1 MNSTPAAVTP
11 TALWTTHA
19 PEVLLL
25 AAVILGL
32 IFLAWR
38 SFRNHKNVKT
48 NVNTLEKRVDEI
60 LQQLS
65 NATQRGDEKN
75 PPPHLRST
83 PFRRDPAMDQEE
95 EKDISKSAAKRPAS
109 APLISVKPQETKA
122 EKKPQMV
129 ETHVVRCSSCGNNVI
144 YRKAGRGSVA
154 NCPNCGKP
162 LTLH

>member
-1 MNSTPAAVTP
+1 MNPTPVAVAP
-11 TALWTTHA
+11 TTLWTTHA
-19 PEVLLL
+19 PGILLL

-32 IFLAWR
+32 VFLAWR
-38 SFRNHKNVKT
+38 SFRSHKNVRA
-48 NVNTLEKRVDEI
+48 NVNILEKRVDEI

-65 NATQRGDEKN
+65 KATQRGDEKN
-75 PPPHLRST
+75 PPSHLRST
-83 PFRRDPAMDQEE
+83 PFRRDPSLDQED
-95 EKDISKSAAKRPAS
+95 EKTFSNPATKRTS
-109 APLISVKPQETKA
+109 TAPLISVKPQETKA